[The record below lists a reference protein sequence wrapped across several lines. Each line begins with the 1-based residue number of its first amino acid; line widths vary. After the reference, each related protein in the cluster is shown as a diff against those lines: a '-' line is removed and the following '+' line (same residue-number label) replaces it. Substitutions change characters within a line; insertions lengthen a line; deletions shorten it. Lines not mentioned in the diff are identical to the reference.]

1 MEEVELLTRRDAEE
15 PVRLGDAACDLGE
28 ELGARDPDGDG
39 DPDPLADVSAQ
50 ALGDLAGRA
59 RDPAHPADVEERL
72 VDGEAL
78 DERGGVLEDSVE
90 RLARLRIGG
99 HARRHDDR
107 LGAETSRPG
116 AAHGR
121 AHAPSLGLVARGEHD
136 APADDHGAA
145 TEARVVPLLDRGE
158 ERIGV
163 GVQDRG
169 LAPHEHMF
177 A

>member
-72 VDGEAL
+72 VDREAL

-90 RLARLRIGG
+90 LLARLRIGG
-99 HARRHDDR
+99 HARRNDDR
-107 LGAETSRPG
+107 FGAETSRPG

-121 AHAPSLGLVARGEHD
+121 AHAPSLRLVARGEHD
-136 APADDHGAA
+136 APADDHRAA
-145 TEARVVPLLDRGE
+145 TEARVVTLLHRRE

-163 GVQDRG
+163 RMQDRG
-169 LAPHEHMF
+169 LAPHKHMF

>member
-1 MEEVELLTRRDAEE
+1 MEEVELLSRRDAQE

-28 ELGARDPDGDG
+28 ELGARDSDGDG

-59 RDPAHPADVEERL
+59 CDPAHPADVEERL

-78 DERGGVLEDSVE
+78 DERRGVLEDPVE

-99 HARRHDDR
+99 HAWRDDDR
-107 LGAETSRPG
+107 FGAETARPG
-116 AAHGR
+116 SAHGR
-121 AHAPSLGLVARGEHD
+121 AHSVGLGLVARGEHD
-136 APADDHGAA
+136 APADDHWAA
-145 TEARVVPLLDRGE
+145 AEARVVPLLDRGKE
-158 ERIGV
+158 CIGV
-163 GVQDRG
+163 GVQDRR
-169 LAPHEHMF
+169 LVPHEHMF